1 MSARPAAQRALTL
14 RVDPSDSLAHAIA
27 ERVAVDAREAGLS
40 IKVEAPDTLAP
51 RPDVRLV
58 RVRLDA
64 KSPDLAL
71 ARAVAALGPRT
82 TALAAPDAPPEPGAG
97 LGDVYRYERAL
108 IEGNAIIPVVHLPE
122 IYALGARVESW
133 NGPLILATGAWDLA
147 AVWLGA
153 DKP

>member
-1 MSARPAAQRALTL
+1 
-14 RVDPSDSLAHAIA
+14 
-27 ERVAVDAREAGLS
+27 
-40 IKVEAPDTLAP
+40 
-51 RPDVRLV
+51 V

-71 ARAVAALGPRT
+71 ARALAALGPRT
-82 TALAAPDAPPEPGAG
+82 TSLVAPDAPPEPGAG

>member
-1 MSARPAAQRALTL
+1 
-14 RVDPSDSLAHAIA
+14 
-27 ERVAVDAREAGLS
+27 
-40 IKVEAPDTLAP
+40 
-51 RPDVRLV
+51 
-58 RVRLDA
+58 VRLDA

-71 ARAVAALGPRT
+71 ARAVAVLGPR
-82 TALAAPDAPPEPGAG
+82 AAPDGPLEPGAA

-108 IEGNAIIPVVHLPE
+108 LEGNAIIPVVHLPE

-147 AVWLGA
+147 SVWLGA